1 MDPALQLADY
11 RRRVVLLHLTEPVT
25 GRAGVE
31 SFRERRDGL
40 FREHPQSAL
49 TNEQRA
55 GFHGLSYFPYDPE
68 AVVRTRVE
76 APRQDAELEIDTG
89 GEDGVIRYGRVGEL
103 PTPWGT
109 LTLFWM
115 RGYGG
120 GLFLPLRD
128 QTAGEETYGAGRYL
142 TDTAKGTFGR
152 GLELDDSGDAVLDF
166 NYAYNPSCA
175 YHSRWACP
183 LAPPENR
190 LEAPIRAGERAYP
203 GAI

>member
-1 MDPALQLADY
+1 MDPALELADF
-11 RRRVVLLHLTEPVT
+11 RRRVVLLHLAQPQT

-31 SFRERRDGL
+31 SFRERRDAL

-49 TNEQRA
+49 TDEQKA
-55 GFHGLSYFPYDPE
+55 DFEGLSYYPYDPD
-68 AVVRTRVE
+68 AVIRTRLD
-76 APRQDAELEIDTG
+76 APRQSDGLEIDTG
-89 GEDGVIRYGRVGEL
+89 GEDGAIRYDRVGDL
-103 PTPWGT
+103 ATPWGA
-109 LTLFWM
+109 LTLYWM

-128 QTAGEETYGAGRYL
+128 GTAGAETYGAGRYL

-152 GLELDDSGDAVLDF
+152 GLELDDSGGAVLDL

-190 LEAPIRAGERAYP
+190 LEAPIRAGELAYP
-203 GAI
+203 GAD